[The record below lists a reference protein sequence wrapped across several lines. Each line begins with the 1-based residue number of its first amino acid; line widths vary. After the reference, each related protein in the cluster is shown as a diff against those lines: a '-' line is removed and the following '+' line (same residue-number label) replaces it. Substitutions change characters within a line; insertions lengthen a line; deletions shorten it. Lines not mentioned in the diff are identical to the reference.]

1 MGAAEW
7 GKGRAALKKTLHAAQ
22 TKRLFLGDADSYEG
36 ECGER
41 ARAVKCRCGHGPFS
55 TEHWLFDCCLPV
67 AREQR
72 AGLIERLDEV
82 NFSLAVLDG
91 GRQHEATANAL
102 AMLRGHGGGEAEK
115 RQRAFRWLV
124 GCIPKP
130 RVSNKTVRK
139 MVMQAVSAGGRS
151 LQTRRP
157 RSTDR

>member
-1 MGAAEW
+1 M
-7 GKGRAALKKTLHAAQ
+7 
-22 TKRLFLGDADSYEG
+22 
-36 ECGER
+36 
-41 ARAVKCRCGHGPFS
+41 
-55 TEHWLFDCCLPV
+55 PV

-72 AGLIERLDEV
+72 AGLIERLDKV

-102 AMLRGHGGGEAEK
+102 AMLRGQGGGEAEE